1 MASLPIIT
9 NNNSNSFKEMSRQSP
24 MSLNSFGL
32 RANVETSKL
41 QKSTDGTLIKNN
53 NMLGDVDKGFI
64 KENILLEKI
73 LSSLQNEDAAI
84 SKLASKSR
92 SGQSDDEDFDFSG
105 KMPRLNSRIR
115 GRNAR
120 GRARIRGRG
129 RISRLSRSLAK
140 PMRSISK
147 IASNSIKISSRNISS
162 VKQSVTNRLLGKP
175 TPAPKPTPTP
185 RPVPTPAPKPPAAT
199 APPPKPPAATPASTS
214 AVKTLDKA
222 GIKSL
227 IKTKLAK
234 ISGKVLP
241 GIGLIFGAY
250 EVIERIGKGDYV
262 GSSIGVASGVAGL
275 LPGIGTGISVVGSA
289 VNISRDLYK
298 EIYGMYPEQ
307 DNSGNVKQNF
317 KDLVDMV
324 IEEMTGKKLSSEQA
338 KDELLEIVRKYKDS
352 ITKQYPQQVRQGIAS
367 SLRKAAL
374 KAGISKEQVDK
385 ELGEARGAAL
395 VEIQKREDATTLEM
409 SNIENAL
416 KLSPQ
421 STSQTAPGTPSTQ
434 QQPTATT
441 PSNATPTTQAPSTSA
456 PGISAPSTSAPAN
469 PTPPQPGQDATK
481 VNSASPTGDVEQILA
496 TIRKKESSNNYTAQS
511 GGSSASGAYQFIDST
526 WSSLAKRYGIGT
538 EFKSA
543 KDAPKEIQD
552 AVAAAY
558 VRQILRDNAGDVS
571 KVPLVWYTGNA
582 QGKMSDAAIAA
593 NRGQTGEDYK
603 NKWMAMYSGN
613 GQQLAQ
619 SSTTKVQEDRANNQR
634 VTNNFNV
641 AQAAPTQNRIPQQ
654 PQQQPSQDTSIK
666 NRILD
671 IFNLNRVAA

>member
-24 MSLNSFGL
+24 MPLNSFGL

-84 SKLASKSR
+84 NKLASKSR

-105 KMPRLNSRIR
+105 KIPRLKSRLR
-115 GRNAR
+115 GRNVR
-120 GRARIRGRG
+120 GRARVRENG
-129 RISRLSRSLAK
+129 RISHLSRSLAK
-140 PMRSISK
+140 PIRSISK
-147 IASNSIKISSRNISS
+147 IATNSIKIASGNISS

-175 TPAPKPTPTP
+175 TPTP
-185 RPVPTPAPKPPAAT
+185 RPVPTPTT
-199 APPPKPPAATPASTS
+199 APPPKPPASTPAPKPSASTS

-241 GIGLIFGAY
+241 GIGLLFGAY
-250 EVIERIGKGDYV
+250 EMIERIGKGNYV
-262 GSSIGVASGVAGL
+262 GASIGVASGVAGL

-317 KDLVDMV
+317 KDIVDMV

-338 KDELLEIVRKYKDS
+338 KDELLKIAREYKDS
-352 ITKQYPQQVRQGIAS
+352 LTKEYSNQVRQGIS
-367 SLRKAAL
+367 SRLRKAAL

-416 KLSPQ
+416 KSSSQ
-421 STSQTAPGTPSTQ
+421 STSQAAPGTPSTQ

-441 PSNATPTTQAPSTSA
+441 PSNATPTTQAPSTST
-456 PGISAPSTSAPAN
+456 PGISAPSTSTPGST
-469 PTPPQPGQDATK
+469 TPPQPGQDATK

-526 WSSLAKRYGIGT
+526 WSSLAKRYSIGT

-641 AQAAPTQNRIPQQ
+641 SQATPTQNRIPQQ